1 MQPITIEAF
10 AQGADAQAVC
20 LAQVIPNDET
30 MDINGNAASGGVVN
44 FPAPRRLVVRG
55 MDSAS
60 EGIIITVTGEDE
72 TGGPQV
78 ENFRILVQ
86 NTDYTG
92 KLEFQ
97 TVTEVRANIGGIGT
111 VEVGTS
117 GIVGSNWARLDT
129 WAIGP
134 TLVQIN
140 STGSA
145 NYTLQTT
152 LDDPNS
158 ATNPIDS
165 DDVRWFPS
173 SDTNVVNATGSKQT
187 KLDVNP
193 VFVRLLINSG
203 VGNVQATI
211 QQTGS
216 PTF

>member
-10 AQGADAQAVC
+10 SQGADAQAVC
-20 LAQVIPNDET
+20 LAQVVPNDET
-30 MDINGNAASGGVVN
+30 LDINGNSASGGVVN
-44 FPAPRRLVVRG
+44 FPYPRRLVVRG
-55 MDSAS
+55 MDAAS
-60 EGIIITVTGEDE
+60 EGIIITITGTDE
-72 TGGPQV
+72 AGAPQI
-78 ENFRILVQ
+78 ESFRIIAQ

-92 KLEFQ
+92 KLEYQ

-117 GIVGSNWARLDT
+117 GIVGSQWARLDT

-134 TLVQIN
+134 TLIHIT
-140 STGSA
+140 SSGSA

-158 ATNPIDS
+158 LVDPIDPDS
-165 DDVRWFPS
+165 VTWFPS
-173 SDTNVVNATGSKQT
+173 TDTNVVNATGNKQT
-187 KLDVNP
+187 RLDANP
-193 VFVRLLINSG
+193 VFIRLLINSG

-211 QQTGS
+211 QQNGS

>member
-10 AQGADAQAVC
+10 AQGADPQAVC

-30 MDINGNAASGGVVN
+30 MDINGNAATGGKVV
-44 FPAPRRLVVRG
+44 FPSPRRLVVRG
-55 MDSAS
+55 MDAAA
-60 EGIIITVTGEDE
+60 EGIVITVTGEDDA
-72 TGGPQV
+72 GAPQI

-92 KLEFQ
+92 RLEFA
-97 TVTEVRANIGGIGT
+97 TVTEVRANIGGVGT

-134 TLVQIN
+134 TNIQILAGG
-140 STGSA
+140 TA

-158 ATNPIDS
+158 ATNPIDP
-165 DDVRWFPS
+165 DDVTWFS
-173 SDTNVVNATGSKQT
+173 ASDTNVVNATGNKVT

-203 VGNVQATI
+203 TGNVRATI
-211 QQTGS
+211 QQTGGPS
-216 PTF
+216 F